1 MVLMCVVLFAIYLNS
16 IFLFQNLYFQSPMC
30 YFHIYYF
37 SSLCTENLDNLL
49 SLLLLLL
56 LIIKRKKCINGRRI
70 RMKKN
75 EIYLRAPS
83 CNGS

>member
-1 MVLMCVVLFAIYLNS
+1 MCVVLFAIYLNS

-56 LIIKRKKCINGRRI
+56 LLI
-70 RMKKN
+70 
-75 EIYLRAPS
+75 S
-83 CNGS
+83 